1 MYTLEELMNTDNQLC
16 ELSCWSCRFITE
28 TDRDNIM
35 MVIKN
40 NNYDIHLSWYPFTG
54 EEAPMPLD
62 DIDIESEDEEES
74 FEDDEE
80 DEDHEFLNYWNNPP
94 LPGRALGCC

>member
-1 MYTLEELMNTDNQLC
+1 
-16 ELSCWSCRFITE
+16 
-28 TDRDNIM
+28 
-35 MVIKN
+35 
-40 NNYDIHLSWYPFTG
+40 
-54 EEAPMPLD
+54 MPLD